1 MMTFIKIMFAILI
14 CFPLV
19 VLGYYFLKKLVEQM
33 YKK

>member
-1 MMTFIKIMFAILI
+1 MTIIKIMFSLLI

-19 VLGYYFLKKLVEQM
+19 VLGYRFLKKLVEQL

>member
-1 MMTFIKIMFAILI
+1 MTFIKIIFAMLV

-19 VLGYYFLKKLVEQM
+19 VLGYYFLKKLVEEL